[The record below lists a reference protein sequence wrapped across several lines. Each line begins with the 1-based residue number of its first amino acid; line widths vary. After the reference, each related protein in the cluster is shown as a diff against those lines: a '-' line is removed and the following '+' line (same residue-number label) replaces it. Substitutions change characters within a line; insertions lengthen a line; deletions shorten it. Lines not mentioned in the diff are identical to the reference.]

1 MRKAKEQFFQLLD
14 SAKPKQFWKAIKTLS
29 KGTSVIPS
37 LTYDSVTADIS
48 LGKAN
53 MLYK

>member
-1 MRKAKEQFFQLLD
+1 MRKEKELFFQSLD

-29 KGTSVIPS
+29 KGTSVI
-37 LTYDSVTADIS
+37 LHDSVTADIS

-53 MLYK
+53 TLCK